1 MKLPNSIS
9 VKLIG
14 FLLALCIPPFLLY
27 QVLTFSIVRSTI
39 SGMALQHS
47 MDLLADREAYL
58 KHQLDRIEDL
68 LRLAMRL
75 TNPGASRARQAAFQA
90 FAFEPTTSSPSNLGS
105 VRS

>member
-68 LRLAMRL
+68 LRNISTIDEIKIALI
-75 TNPGASRARQAAFQA
+75 NPAIK
-90 FAFEPTTSSPSNLGS
+90 
-105 VRS
+105 